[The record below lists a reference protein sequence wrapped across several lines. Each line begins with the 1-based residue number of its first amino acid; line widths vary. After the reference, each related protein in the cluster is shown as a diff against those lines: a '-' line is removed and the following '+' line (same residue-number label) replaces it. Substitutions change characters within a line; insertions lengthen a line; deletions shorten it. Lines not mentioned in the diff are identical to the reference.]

1 MNSGIKVALVAV
13 VSFIAGAGTGYFYRK
28 MTETSS
34 NFQVVTDAEQ
44 LKAAEKDVEIFSKSL
59 EQHMDETFGGKEEK
73 EKEPETE
80 ETPTVKAINTQKTE
94 YWKKFGS
101 ETAKYDRHSPL
112 PEGEEPVVSETEFD
126 QGFLNEAAEEDSS
139 DDEFET
145 EDSENV
151 IEKDSED
158 VEESDLQ
165 EFYHWAGQP
174 DGEYDTATVYWYTGD
189 DTLTIDDEE
198 KGEQIIKNPIG
209 YLGFDP
215 KKVFEGVTGDATDSD
230 ALYVKNNVQKTVFEV
245 VRYKTNY
252 SVAKRLEEFGTD
264 GDK

>member
-13 VSFIAGAGTGYFYRK
+13 TSFIAGAGAGYFYRK

-101 ETAKYDRHSPL
+101 ESAKYDRHSPL
-112 PEGEEPVVSETEFD
+112 PEGEEPVISEKEFD
-126 QGFLNEAAEEDSS
+126 QGFLNEAAEEDTGE
-139 DDEFET
+139 DEAEAEDSGHVIERET
-145 EDSENV
+145 EE
-151 IEKDSED
+151 I
-158 VEESDLQ
+158 EESDLQ
-165 EFYHWAGQP
+165 EFYHWAGHP

-198 KGEQIIKNPIG
+198 KGEQIIKDPIG

-215 KKVFEGVTGDATDSD
+215 KKVFDGVTGDATDSD
-230 ALYVKNNVQKTVFEV
+230 ALYVKNNVQKTVFEI

-252 SVAKRLEEFGTD
+252 SVAKRLEEFGRD